1 MIYFG
6 GVFMSYIKEFCQKY
20 EFESDAVDILEEAYQ
35 NLKNNKEAFEI
46 FDFCVGLYKNS
57 IEFASQPVFE
67 KIRSLSKITG
77 LHDFTLELL
86 YMISLTPH
94 LKELYIKENLPE
106 DIYDASVCDLKWKAK
121 ECKDNYGVWGM
132 FVGWW
137 TIGFFKLKRFAIG
150 RLQYNMREFP
160 NDMSAN
166 GLSYKK
172 GEKYIDVHI
181 PSSGHLNYE
190 DCQDSYKNAA
200 EFFKNRYGLENI
212 VFGCRS
218 WLLSPDNEKILPS
231 KSNILKFM
239 RDYTILESAEDP
251 ENSNLWR
258 IFNVMKMPDKPSM
271 LPNDSSLKR
280 AFIKWLEEGNTIN
293 TAFGVI
299 VFKNETR

>member
-1 MIYFG
+1 MG
-6 GVFMSYIKEFCQKY
+6 YIKEFCIKY
-20 EFESDAVDILEEAYQ
+20 EYEPDAIIFLEEAYQ
-35 NLKNNKEAFEI
+35 TLKSNDEAFKI
-46 FDFCVGLYKNS
+46 FNSCVELYESN
-57 IEFASQPVFE
+57 IEFEHEPVFE
-67 KIRSLSKITG
+67 KIRALNKSTG
-77 LHDFTLELL
+77 IHGFTLELL
-86 YMISLTPH
+86 YMISLAPH

-106 DIYDASVCDLKWKAK
+106 DIYDASVCDLKWKAR

-150 RLQYNMREFP
+150 RLQFNMRKFTHG
-160 NDMSAN
+160 MSAN
-166 GLSYKK
+166 GLSFAE

-190 DCQDSYKNAA
+190 DCQESYKRAA

-218 WLLSPDNEKILPS
+218 WLLSPDNERILPS
-231 KSNILKFM
+231 TSNVLKFM
-239 RDYTILESAEDP
+239 RDYTILEATEDP

-258 IFNVMKMPDKPSM
+258 IFNVMKMPEKPSM
-271 LPNDSSLKR
+271 LPDDSSLRR
-280 AFIKWLEEGNTIN
+280 AFIKWLEAGNTIN

-299 VFKNETR
+299 VFNNER